1 MLFSRAC
8 AVLALASAVV
18 AAPYEKAEK
27 RWWSGGSRNR
37 PWWSSSASSSYLD
50 FGRRT
55 PGADSNAPS
64 CALSNAQMPTAPAPL
79 PSPASGLSLHHVAIG
94 RGTQNYTCDLSN
106 STAIPVAIGAK
117 ATLFNV
123 SCIAAD
129 QPELLSRL
137 PEIALNLPIP
147 DTRDK
152 SSPAYLDMSGH
163 HFFTNLTTAYFDLD
177 TSTNAYG
184 QGAFKKVNSTD
195 APSDAMVGQYG
206 KGHGAVAW
214 LKLNTIDG
222 KGEILQEVYR
232 LNTAGGMQ
240 PKTCTG
246 MAAEF
251 EIEYSAEYWIW
262 S

>member
-18 AAPYEKAEK
+18 AAPHKKVEN
-27 RWWSGGSRNR
+27 RWWSDGSRNR
-37 PWWSSSASSSYLD
+37 PWWSPSASSSYLD

-55 PGADSNAPS
+55 PGAGSNAPS
-64 CALSNAQMPTAPAPL
+64 CALSNAQMPTAPTSL
-79 PSPASGLSLHHVAIG
+79 PSPATGLALHHVAIG

-106 STAIPVAIGAK
+106 STAIPVAIGAN

-129 QPELLSRL
+129 QPELLSKL

-147 DTRDK
+147 DTTDTN
-152 SSPAYLDMSGH
+152 SPAYLDMSGH

-177 TSTNAYG
+177 TSTNSYG
-184 QGAFKKVNSTD
+184 QGAFKKVNSTN
-195 APSDAMVGQYG
+195 APVDAMAGQDG
-206 KGHGAVAW
+206 QGNGAVAW

-240 PKTCTG
+240 PKTCAG

-251 EIEYSAEYWIW
+251 EVEYAAEYWIW